1 MDSLA
6 ITAASSSLVC
16 DMALDNGYHFAAQT
30 LPTPTDT
37 PYESPTT
44 NIPRQPSYQGSSS
57 PLANYSPLPIP
68 SSEDSYFPKQQGNTE
83 DGRSEK
89 GPLHESRRF
98 APNNLGISLISQ
110 IHSLRKELGS
120 KNNMV
125 ESLEEGLHS
134 SRAENEQLTKDLKT
148 QAVEVT
154 SVKKQMQS
162 LETDMLRALE
172 DIAKEKDNAVET
184 LADTR
189 KRLED
194 SRKKGR
200 AQEEDV
206 NRAHTMWEKE
216 REDWDD
222 QKRRME
228 GRIHM
233 LEERL
238 KTMVA
243 ETLVMQNAGQSKPE
257 LDNDMDEDAQNT
269 WYGEGNDD
277 SDIHAMSRLSDRS
290 LDELYDSK
298 AVSNFRSS
306 RLSGLHD
313 LGGSQMSGLS
323 LAEELELGE
332 DEVAVKEQENDQD
345 ALPEETYTLVGQ
357 YSEDKNARR
366 VMAYNVDQNEDHV
379 GDESSGQ
386 HSIGIIN
393 DYIDI
398 PENQPRYTD
407 TASQFTPPSSPTL
420 QIQEP
425 GVSGKP
431 VEQTE
436 RTANQSRK
444 RIAIPQIFVEHTPA
458 LKATETK
465 VAERKAFSMTSTGS
479 QTVGQPE
486 DHAIMPQAAKVIPLS
501 VPALAHEM
509 ISESTQTTEDPTPAL
524 DSATFRPLH
533 SATDVP
539 VIAIHPP
546 ASRPSSSRNSVMLPP
561 RTKNA
566 ACQVAIELPR
576 NIKSTSMQT
585 EEISFGKQPVS
596 VPLEVPLRLAP
607 FDQSAQ
613 PPLQLTERRKQA
625 KNVSGSESLRHNP
638 WGPPQVRAAEKEP
651 STTNDGIRNAYFGK
665 NDDGP
670 LNDKQRSGPRRP
682 IRSGSI
688 LAGFDYSSEND
699 LENVQEYFSDDE
711 LLNSA
716 PIRKT
721 LSKVE
726 NSWRLVPHV
735 EDSVLER
742 LESASEGTGDEKYV
756 SVPNAAITESK
767 ASSQVRS
774 KTCQIGN
781 VGGSRKAFTSNG
793 TKEHAQ
799 RDRSPSRPDFLGD
812 LGKEPTV
819 APPFPVPAR
828 SSSRNITLSASDGA
842 ASPSPNTTTF
852 FRGPNYR
859 RPLARPKV
867 LRKVQSAAAVAQP
880 PMPYRP
886 QPLQSLSAS
895 STLPPSPK
903 SPAPRRNQ
911 FILPYDSVVELE
923 SNSAQP
929 QTRTG
934 ETAIETTREETSV
947 VDAIAQTMVGEW
959 MWKYIRKRTS
969 FGITERPQAEFDMGR
984 NGETGNSNGVRHK
997 RWVWLAPFER
1007 SVIWSSKQPTSGPAL
1022 LGKGGRKR
1030 TLTFRDLENDSLIRY
1045 SSCNSVGS
1053 RCQGRYTAAEECGLS
1068 DHFWPLYIDT
1078 DPRKS
1083 SKIYRNLTGAAL
1095 LVVECSLLLESF
1107 PPRNRRSCQSPAFT

>member
-1 MDSLA
+1 MNSLA
-6 ITAASSSLVC
+6 ITPASSSLAC
-16 DMALDNGYHFAAQT
+16 DMALDNGYQFAAQA

-37 PYESPTT
+37 PYDSPTT
-44 NIPRQPSYQGSSS
+44 NISRQPSCQGSSS
-57 PLANYSPLPIP
+57 SLATYSPVPIP
-68 SSEDSYFPKQQGNTE
+68 LSEDSYFPKQQGSTE
-83 DGRSEK
+83 DGHSERA
-89 GPLHESRRF
+89 PVHDSRRF
-98 APNNLGISLISQ
+98 TPNNLGISLIAQ
-110 IHSLRKELGS
+110 IHSLKKELGS
-120 KNNMV
+120 KDNMV
-125 ESLEEGLHS
+125 ESLEEGLHC
-134 SRAENEQLTKDLKT
+134 SRAENERLAKDLKT
-148 QAVEVT
+148 QTVEVT

-162 LETDMLRALE
+162 LESDMLRALE
-172 DIAKEKDNAVET
+172 GIAKEKDNAVEN

-206 NRAHTMWEKE
+206 NRALTIWEKE
-216 REDWDD
+216 REDWDE
-222 QKRRME
+222 KRRKME

-233 LEERL
+233 VEERL
-238 KTMVA
+238 KAMVA
-243 ETLVMQNAGQSKPE
+243 EMLVVQSAGQSKPE
-257 LDNDMDEDAQNT
+257 LDNDMDEDAQKT
-269 WYGEGNDD
+269 WFGEGNDD
-277 SDIHAMSRLSDRS
+277 SDVRATSRLSDRS

-298 AVSNFRSS
+298 AISNFRSS
-306 RLSGLHD
+306 RMSGLHG

-332 DEVAVKEQENDQD
+332 DEVAVKEQEDDQD
-345 ALPEETYTLVGQ
+345 ALPEETYALVRR
-357 YSEDKNARR
+357 YSEDKNPRK
-366 VMAYNVDQNEDHV
+366 VMAYNVDQNEEHV

-386 HSIGIIN
+386 HSVAIIN
-393 DYIDI
+393 DYIGI
-398 PENQPRYTD
+398 PENQSRYTD
-407 TASQFTPPSSPTL
+407 TGTQFTPPSSSTL

-425 GVSGKP
+425 GVSGKH

-458 LKATETK
+458 LKAMEPK
-465 VAERKAFSMTSTGS
+465 VAEQKAFSVTSTGS

-486 DHAIMPQAAKVIPLS
+486 DHALMPEATKVTSFS
-501 VPALAHEM
+501 VPAMAKEM

-524 DSATFRPLH
+524 KSATFRPLP

-546 ASRPSSSRNSVMLPP
+546 ASRPSSSGNSVMLPP
-561 RTKNA
+561 RTRNA

-585 EEISFGKQPVS
+585 EETRIGKQPVS
-596 VPLEVPLRLAP
+596 VPLEVRLGLAS
-607 FDQSAQ
+607 FDLSTQ
-613 PPLQLTERRKQA
+613 PPLQLAEGRKQA
-625 KNVSGSESLRHNP
+625 ENVSGPESLRHNP
-638 WGPPQVRAAEKEP
+638 WGPPPVRAAEKEP
-651 STTNDGIRNAYFGK
+651 SATNDGIRNAYFGK

-688 LAGFDYSSEND
+688 LAGFDHSSEND
-699 LENVQEYFSDDE
+699 PKNAQEYFCDDE
-711 LLNSA
+711 FLNSA

-721 LSKVE
+721 LSKVQ

-742 LESASEGTGDEKYV
+742 LESASEGAEDEKYV
-756 SVPNAAITESK
+756 GVPKAAITESK
-767 ASSQVRS
+767 ASSQVTS
-774 KTCQIGN
+774 KTCQIGI
-781 VGGSRKAFTSNG
+781 VESSRKASSSVKQPDIRRKAFISNC
-793 TKEHAQ
+793 TEEHAQ

-819 APPFPVPAR
+819 APPFPVPTR

-842 ASPSPNTTTF
+842 ASPSPDTTTF
-852 FRGPNYR
+852 FRGQNYR
-859 RPLARPKV
+859 RPLAKPKI

-886 QPLQSLSAS
+886 QLLQSLSAS

-934 ETAIETTREETSV
+934 ETAIETTSEETSV

-959 MWKYIRKRTS
+959 MWKYVRKRTP
-969 FGITERPQAEFDMGR
+969 FGITERPQAEFDVGR

-1030 TLTFRDLENDSLIRY
+1030 MLTFKDLENDPLTRN

-1068 DHFWPLYIDT
+1068 GHF
-1078 DPRKS
+1078 
-1083 SKIYRNLTGAAL
+1083 
-1095 LVVECSLLLESF
+1095 
-1107 PPRNRRSCQSPAFT
+1107 